1 MIPGMRDRIAQIR
14 HGQVPN
20 GYQMTRFGIVPSDW
34 MTFRVGDCLE
44 RVERSVEVQA
54 DEFYTQIGIRS
65 HGKGLFYKEQVAGV
79 ELGNKAVFWIVPDCF
94 ILNIV
99 FAWEQAFGKTTQAE
113 VGMIG
118 SHRFPMYRPVKD
130 RVDIDYLISFFLTKR
145 GTDILEAASPGG
157 AGRNK
162 TLGQDRFLKS
172 KIVLPPLPEQRKIAA
187 ILATQDKVI
196 ELKTKLLEES
206 KRRKKALM
214 QRLLA
219 PMGEKR
225 LEAASPRG
233 EAASCRFSAE
243 WQIVRLSDL
252 FLPVNRKN
260 AKNNKNILTISAQD
274 GLVSQMEYY
283 KHQYASADTS
293 GYTLLKEGEFAYN
306 KSRAGE
312 FPYGAIKMLKKY
324 EEGVVSPI
332 YLCFAAKKGVCQ
344 DFWSYYFNG
353 GMVNHGLYR
362 IAQEGARNHGLLN
375 IPTDEF
381 FNLELRVPPIAVQR
395 RIVAVLSTADRE
407 IDLMEKELNALEL
420 KKKALMQ
427 LLLTGIVRVG
437 KAASCRL
444 ERAGNEAA
452 GSRFST
458 RIAKV

>member
-1 MIPGMRDRIAQIR
+1 MMSTGRKRIAQLW
-14 HGQVPN
+14 HGQVPK

-34 MTFRVGDCLE
+34 MTFRVCDCLE

-145 GTDILEAASPGG
+145 GTDILETASPGG

-196 ELKTKLLEES
+196 ELYERKIEQLQLL
-206 KRRKKALM
+206 KKNCLRKM
-214 QRLLA
+214 FPRHGNDT
-219 PMGEKR
+219 PEVRFRGFTGTWERKR
-225 LEAASPRG
+225 LGELFTGYAEKGRPELPALTTIQGGGTVLRDESDRKRQYDRHSLSNYKVANKGDFIVHLRSFEGGLEIVTTPGLISPAYHVFHG
-233 EAASCRFSAE
+233 KKIDPRFYYAYFRSVDFIE
-243 WQIVRLSDL
+243 CDL
-252 FLPVNRKN
+252 KPHVYGIRDGRSIDIEGMK
-260 AKNNKNILTISAQD
+260 TIMIPH
-274 GLVSQMEYY
+274 VS
-283 KHQYASADTS
+283 
-293 GYTLLKEGEFAYN
+293 LKEQQ
-306 KSRAGE
+306 
-312 FPYGAIKMLKKY
+312 AIGNCIESFDRLIALNQRKRD
-324 EEGVVSPI
+324 EEM
-332 YLCFAAKKGVCQ
+332 Q
-344 DFWSYYFNG
+344 
-353 GMVNHGLYR
+353 
-362 IAQEGARNHGLLN
+362 
-375 IPTDEF
+375 
-381 FNLELRVPPIAVQR
+381 
-395 RIVAVLSTADRE
+395 
-407 IDLMEKELNALEL
+407 

-427 LLLTGIVRVG
+427 LLLTGIVREG
-437 KAASCRL
+437 EAASCRL

>member
-1 MIPGMRDRIAQIR
+1 MMSTERKRIAQLR
-14 HGQVPN
+14 HGQVPK

-34 MTFRVGDCLE
+34 MTFRVCDCLE

-99 FAWEQAFGKTTQAE
+99 FAWEQAIGKTTQAE

-196 ELKTKLLEES
+196 ELYERKIEQLQLLKKNCLRKMFPRHGSDTPEVRFRGFTGTWE
-206 KRRKKALM
+206 RKKLGD
-214 QRLLA
+214 L
-219 PMGEKR
+219 
-225 LEAASPRG
+225 
-233 EAASCRFSAE
+233 CHFSKGYGYSK
-243 WQIVRLSDL
+243 SDL
-252 FLPVNRKN
+252 KPSGKPIILYGRLYTRHETEIVEVDTFAEANNESVYSRGGDVIIPASGETAEDISIASVVKQTGVIIGGDINIIEPESTLDSTSLAISISNAHPHADIARLAQGKSVVNLHCGDL
-260 AKNNKNILTISAQD
+260 AK
-274 GLVSQMEYY
+274 V
-283 KHQYASADTS
+283 
-293 GYTLLKEGEFAYN
+293 
-306 KSRAGE
+306 
-312 FPYGAIKMLKKY
+312 
-324 EEGVVSPI
+324 
-332 YLCFAAKKGVCQ
+332 
-344 DFWSYYFNG
+344 
-353 GMVNHGLYR
+353 
-362 IAQEGARNHGLLN
+362 
-375 IPTDEF
+375 
-381 FNLELRVPPIAVQR
+381 
-395 RIVAVLSTADRE
+395 VLSYPCHSEQMKISTFFRH
-407 IDLMEKELNALEL
+407 IDNIITLNQRKCDEEKQ

-437 KAASCRL
+437 EAASCRL

-458 RIAKV
+458 RIANV

>member
-187 ILATQDKVI
+187 ILTTQDKVI
-196 ELKTKLLEES
+196 ELYERKIEQLQLLKKNCLRKMFPRHGNDTPEVRFRGFTGTWER
-206 KRRKKALM
+206 KRLGDLFTEYAEKGRPELPALM
-214 QRLLA
+214 TIQGGGTVRRDESDRNLQYDKHSLSNHKVA
-219 PMGEKR
+219 NKGDFIVHLRSFEGGLEIVTTPGLISPAYHVFHGKR
-225 LEAASPRG
+225 IDPRFYYAYFRSVDFI
-233 EAASCRFSAE
+233 EC
-243 WQIVRLSDL
+243 DL
-252 FLPVNRKN
+252 KPHVYGIRDGRSIDIEGMK
-260 AKNNKNILTISAQD
+260 TIMIPH
-274 GLVSQMEYY
+274 VS
-283 KHQYASADTS
+283 
-293 GYTLLKEGEFAYN
+293 LKEQQ
-306 KSRAGE
+306 
-312 FPYGAIKMLKKY
+312 AIGNCIESFDQLIALNQRKCD
-324 EEGVVSPI
+324 EE
-332 YLCFAAKKGVCQ
+332 KQ
-344 DFWSYYFNG
+344 
-353 GMVNHGLYR
+353 
-362 IAQEGARNHGLLN
+362 
-375 IPTDEF
+375 
-381 FNLELRVPPIAVQR
+381 
-395 RIVAVLSTADRE
+395 
-407 IDLMEKELNALEL
+407 

-437 KAASCRL
+437 EAASCRL

>member
-1 MIPGMRDRIAQIR
+1 MREKC
-14 HGQVPN
+14 G
-20 GYQMTRFGIVPSDW
+20 
-34 MTFRVGDCLE
+34 
-44 RVERSVEVQA
+44 
-54 DEFYTQIGIRS
+54 
-65 HGKGLFYKEQVAGV
+65 
-79 ELGNKAVFWIVPDCF
+79 
-94 ILNIV
+94 
-99 FAWEQAFGKTTQAE
+99 
-113 VGMIG
+113 
-118 SHRFPMYRPVKD
+118 
-130 RVDIDYLISFFLTKR
+130 
-145 GTDILEAASPGG
+145 EAASGRFGSVPCTWHKAMINEICRMSSGSTPRRDNANNFNGTILWVSSGELKKKFVLDTNEKISQEAARASHLKMYEPGAVVAAIYG
-157 AGRNK
+157 LEAVGIRGTASIIKKQCTISQACMAFTDFKGIDNEFFYYWYILNGPRIGHRYAQGTK
-162 TLGQDRFLKS
+162 QQNLSSEIVGTLQICFPLR
-172 KIVLPPLPEQRKIAA
+172 LPEQRKIAA

-196 ELKTKLLEES
+196 ELKTKLLEET

-260 AKNNKNILTISAQD
+260 AENNKNILTISAQD

-362 IAQEGARNHGLLN
+362 IVQEGARNHGLLN

-437 KAASCRL
+437 EAASCRL